1 MRCYLV
7 VAWDGNVHVFQWRVS
22 IAEGNNWD
30 VYVGSLSNRLVVS
43 SGVSHNQQARF
54 SEGSLKYLIFNLK
67 LFLYNTIHFL
77 KAASYFS

>member
-54 SEGSLKYLIFNLK
+54 SEGSLKYLNFNK
-67 LFLYNTIHFL
+67 VISIQHHSFFESSPLF
-77 KAASYFS
+77 